1 MTKKTTKKT
10 SGASVKAS
18 SKAKTFAQ
26 ARPAGGAYTSKVI
39 EHFQKPH
46 NYGRM
51 EDPDGVGKVGNTV
64 CGDVMW
70 LYIRVGAKNKKE
82 IIKEIKFETF
92 GCVAAI
98 ATSSVITDMAT
109 GLTLEEALAID
120 KGSIVKELGG
130 LPPIKLH
137 CSVLAADALAEAIY
151 DFLTKNKRP
160 IPSSLEEKH
169 KRISG
174 EKSQIEK
181 KYKDWIDIE
190 EGIQK
195 KRCE

>member
-82 IIKEIKFETF
+82 AEERVQVGDTVTF
-92 GCVAAI
+92 QL
-98 ATSSVITDMAT
+98 
-109 GLTLEEALAID
+109 GLAQ
-120 KGSIVKELGG
+120 LGG
-130 LPPIKLH
+130 KLH
-137 CSVLAADALAEAIY
+137 RR
-151 DFLTKNKRP
+151 N
-160 IPSSLEEKH
+160 H
-169 KRISG
+169 
-174 EKSQIEK
+174 
-181 KYKDWIDIE
+181 
-190 EGIQK
+190 
-195 KRCE
+195 